1 MYCSKKR
8 SFPKKVYD
16 IYLCVSQ
23 GTSKER
29 MEAFRYGLSVPFIQV
44 RASEVT
50 CKVLHLPVRTVV
62 CVTRPKRYR
71 VSRRKKVLPKKK
83 TVLKMHTPPVF
94 SIELDNM
101 FETLDI

>member
-1 MYCSKKR
+1 M
-8 SFPKKVYD
+8 YD
-16 IYLCVSQ
+16 IYLCVLQ

-71 VSRRKKVLPKKK
+71 LSRRKKVLPKNTVHHGRVKK
-83 TVLKMHTPPVF
+83 CYTPVLKVPPVF

>member
-1 MYCSKKR
+1 MIYTYVCY
-8 SFPKKVYD
+8 KV
-16 IYLCVSQ
+16 LV
-23 GTSKER
+23 K
-29 MEAFRYGLSVPFIQV
+29 MEDFRYGLSVPFIQV

-50 CKVLHLPVRTVV
+50 CKVLHLPVRTVL
-62 CVTRPKRYR
+62 CVTHPKRYR